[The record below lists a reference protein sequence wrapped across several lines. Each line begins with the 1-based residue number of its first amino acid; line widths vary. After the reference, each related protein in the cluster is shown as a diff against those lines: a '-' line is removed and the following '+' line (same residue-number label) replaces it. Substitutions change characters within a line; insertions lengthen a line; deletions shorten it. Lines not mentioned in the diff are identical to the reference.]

1 MSRSSWIENT
11 SKISKRLIWRDA
23 RGVKKRVS
31 LGRCSVKVAKHF
43 QVRLNEL
50 LEYSAL
56 GVALS
61 PELVKWLNG
70 LDPDIQ
76 KQLSTNGLIGNAHG
90 YTLED
95 WIEYYRDNRKQAG
108 VETRIKWANTAARLI
123 DFLGADTMLS
133 MITPS
138 DAEEFREELETNG
151 KNGGGGLAPA
161 TVNKHCSIASQFF
174 NGAIK
179 KRVITENCFA
189 DIETCNLPNKAREYF
204 VSVEEADKLM
214 EALPSWQLRT
224 FVALGRYG
232 GLRSPSES
240 VRLRWE
246 DVHFGNAATGDC
258 GYMLVPN
265 IKTRHNASVDDY
277 RKVPLF
283 PELLPYMEE
292 AWEQSPEGAEYVLQ
306 GYQHIDENRFK
317 SRKLNLRTPVVR
329 ALRNAGLT
337 QWPRVLQNLRS
348 TRETELCSLHPLHV
362 VVYWLNNSERMAQKH
377 YLQITDDH
385 LKAGCGLATQDQAG
399 ANEGAEPSLIAP
411 HVPSAKTQTLQKKA
425 FPVIDHQGP
434 SVGMPQMGDE
444 GLYGTRI

>member
-11 SKISKRLIWRDA
+11 SKSSKRLIWRDA

-31 LGRCSVKVAKHF
+31 LGRCSIKVAKHF

-108 VETRIKWANTAARLI
+108 AETRIKWANTAARLI

-179 KRVITENCFA
+179 KRVITENPFA
-189 DIETCNLPNKAREYF
+189 DIETCNLSNKSREYT
-204 VSVEEADKLM
+204 VCVEETNRLL
-214 EALPSWQLRT
+214 EALPCRQLRT
-224 FVALGRYG
+224 FVALARYG

-240 VRLRWE
+240 VSLRWE
-246 DVHFGNAATGDC
+246 DVHFGDVLNDEP
-258 GYMLVPN
+258 GYMMVPN

-283 PELLPYMEE
+283 PQLLPYMEE
-292 AWEQSPEGAEYVLQ
+292 AWDLAPEGAEYVIE
-306 GYQHIDENRFK
+306 GYEHIDTNRFK
-317 SRKLNLRTPVVR
+317 SRKMNLRTPVVR
-329 ALRNAGLT
+329 AIRKAGLL

-348 TRETELCSLHPLHV
+348 TCETELNDVHPLHV
-362 VVYWLNNSERMAQKH
+362 VAYWMNNSESMARKH

-385 LKAGCGLATQDQAG
+385 LKAGCGLESDGQVVAQV
-399 ANEGAEPSLIAP
+399 GAEPSLIAP
-411 HVPSAKTQTLQKKA
+411 HVPSAKTQTLQNKA
-425 FPVIDHQGP
+425 FPVIDHHGP
-434 SVGMPQMGDE
+434 SAGMPQVGDE